1 MEFASEVMGF
11 LWKSLE
17 NSRCGISHLCF
28 KDYPSYPSQSSS
40 LLFINIMLY
49 LTSFAVISGHPK
61 EPLLRHHQFVFEK
74 GQNLNSNR
82 KVCMLSHHQS
92 YLTLCNPKDYSPS
105 GSSDRGILQA
115 RILEEVGSFRPRDQ
129 TRGSCV
135 VGRFFTTEPPGKP
148 QKGILK
154 CN

>member
-1 MEFASEVMGF
+1 MGS

-17 NSRCGISHLCF
+17 NSGCWLSHLCF

-49 LTSFAVISGHPK
+49 LTSFTVISGHPK

-74 GQNLNSNR
+74 RQNLNSNR
-82 KVCMLSHHQS
+82 KVCMLSRHQS
-92 YLTLCNPKDYSPS
+92 YPTLCNPTDYSPP

-115 RILEEVGSFRPRDQ
+115 RILQKVAISTSRGSFWPRDQ
-129 TRGSCV
+129 TRGPCV
-135 VGRFFTTEPPGKP
+135 AGRFCTTEPPGKP
-148 QKGILK
+148 QKDVLK
-154 CN
+154 RN